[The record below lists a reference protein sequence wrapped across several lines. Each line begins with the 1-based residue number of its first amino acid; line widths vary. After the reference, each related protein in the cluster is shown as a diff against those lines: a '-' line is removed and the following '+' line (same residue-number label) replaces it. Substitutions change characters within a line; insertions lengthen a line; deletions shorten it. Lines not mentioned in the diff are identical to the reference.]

1 VSFSAESEAAL
12 LGQSRHVF
20 GDQMRVRSG
29 CVGEILWDPG
39 RKGTVWMSR
48 LSGSRAGPPTETR
61 ATQGGVSVG
70 GDARSRAE
78 GVPGDVVA
86 FLTEMSDP
94 GGSEAVL
101 ARLAKDLRERE
112 HEVVGI
118 LGGEGW
124 LGQELRESRVP
135 FCTTDLWVGA
145 RWRAVR
151 SVLALRRL
159 IRSRGV
165 GLVIS
170 WTFTTHVLAA
180 LALSGTRCVFI
191 PNVRGLGYERATRMR
206 GMLWRRLIAP
216 RAEKVIC
223 VSAAVRDELTRHAPG
238 VSGKAMVIPNGV
250 DLDSRASAI
259 DRTHVRDRLGVPEGC
274 FLIGSVGRVHPV
286 KGHADLVTAAARLA
300 RDGSAPFQ
308 VIIAGYP
315 VEPWAT
321 ELAGLARTLGVEHLV
336 HFLGHRSDVP
346 ELLAAMDA
354 FVLPS
359 HSEGMPNA
367 LLEAMAAGKPV
378 VATRVGGSAEVIR
391 DGRNGLLVAP
401 QDADALAAAIA
412 RLRADPASAAL
423 LGAAAQRDVA
433 ANYSWAGV
441 LGSYDALLR
450 SLR

>member
-1 VSFSAESEAAL
+1 VQALAKAEA
-12 LGQSRHVF
+12 
-20 GDQMRVRSG
+20 
-29 CVGEILWDPG
+29 
-39 RKGTVWMSR
+39 
-48 LSGSRAGPPTETR
+48 
-61 ATQGGVSVG
+61 
-70 GDARSRAE
+70 
-78 GVPGDVVA
+78 VPGEPVA

-101 ARLAKDLRERE
+101 AKLARDLRGRE

-118 LGGEGW
+118 LAGEGW
-124 LGQELRESRVP
+124 LGHELRESGVP
-135 FCTTDLWVGA
+135 FCTTDLWVGS

-151 SVLALRRL
+151 SALALRRL
-159 IRSRGV
+159 IGSRGV

-180 LALSGTRCVFI
+180 LATSGTRCLFI
-191 PNVRGLGYERATRMR
+191 PNVRGLAYERATRMR

-223 VSAAVRDELTRHAPG
+223 VSAAVRDELAHHAPG

-250 DLDSRASAI
+250 DLGSRASAI

-286 KGHADLVTAAARLA
+286 KGHADLVAAAARLA
-300 RDGSAPFQ
+300 RDDSAPFQ

-315 VEPWAT
+315 VDPWAT
-321 ELAGLARTLGVEHLV
+321 ELAGLARTLGVERLV
-336 HFLGHRSDVP
+336 HFLGHRPDVP
-346 ELLAAMDA
+346 ELLAAMDV

-378 VATRVGGSAEVIR
+378 VATRVGGSAEIIR
-391 DGRNGLLVAP
+391 DGENGLLVPPQAP
-401 QDADALAAAIA
+401 GALASAIG
-412 RLRADPASAAL
+412 RLRADPALAGL
-423 LGAAAQRDVA
+423 LGAAARRDVA
-433 ANYSWAGV
+433 SKYSWAGMV
-441 LGSYDALLR
+441 RSYDALLR

>member
-1 VSFSAESEAAL
+1 
-12 LGQSRHVF
+12 
-20 GDQMRVRSG
+20 M
-29 CVGEILWDPG
+29 
-39 RKGTVWMSR
+39 
-48 LSGSRAGPPTETR
+48 
-61 ATQGGVSVG
+61 SVG
-70 GDARSRAE
+70 VQARAKAE
-78 GVPGDVVA
+78 AVPGEPVA

-101 ARLAKDLRERE
+101 AKLARDLRGRG

-118 LGGEGW
+118 LAGEGW
-124 LGQELRESRVP
+124 LGRELRESGVP

-151 SVLALRRL
+151 SALALRRL

-180 LALSGTRCVFI
+180 LATRGTRCMFI
-191 PNVRGLGYERATRMR
+191 PNVRGLAYERATRMR
-206 GMLWRRLIAP
+206 GILWRRLITP

-223 VSAAVRDELTRHAPG
+223 VSAAVRDELAGHAPG

-274 FLIGSVGRVHPV
+274 FLVGSVGRVHPV
-286 KGHADLVTAAARLA
+286 KGHADLVAAAARLA
-300 RDGSAPFQ
+300 RDDSAPFQ
-308 VIIAGYP
+308 VIVAGYP

-321 ELAGLARTLGVEHLV
+321 ELAGLSHTLGVERLV
-336 HFLGHRSDVP
+336 HFLGHRPDVP
-346 ELLAAMDA
+346 ELLAAMDV

-391 DGRNGLLVAP
+391 DGKNGLLVAP
-401 QDADALAAAIA
+401 RDPEGLAAAVA
-412 RLRADPASAAL
+412 RLRADPALAGM
-423 LGAAAQRDVA
+423 LGAAARRDVA
-433 ANYSWAGV
+433 ANYSWAGMV
-441 LGSYDALLR
+441 GSYDALLC